1 MSKLQKIEPQ
11 KVFHW
16 FYELNQ
22 IPRCSGDEK
31 KISDFLVNFG
41 KERNLE
47 VFQDDAYNII
57 IKKPAT
63 QGYENADT
71 VIIQGH
77 MDMVCI
83 KGKGSEHDFTMDPIE
98 MIVEEDILRAN
109 NTTLGGDN
117 GIAVAYGLAIFDS
130 DNFKHP
136 PLELLVTT
144 SEETG
149 MDGAHALTNE
159 HLSGKI
165 LLNIDSEEEGVF
177 LVSCAGGANM
187 ITTFNLEKEEKAGKG
202 LEIRISGLKGGHS
215 GMEIIKQRA
224 NAIKLLGRILNLCNE
239 KANIRLSSIHGGTK
253 HNAIPSDSQAT
264 IQTEDKENVK
274 RLIDSITKDLK
285 EEYRV
290 EDSELN
296 VEIHDV
302 NVDEIYTKELSDN
315 LIEYIMMVPDGV
327 QYMSKDIEGL
337 VQTSLNNAIIEEKEN
352 YIEITT
358 SVRSASS
365 SSLRETLNILLVIAK
380 KTNVVNVEENGAYPA
395 WQYDK
400 NSKIRDK
407 AVEVYEELFE
417 KKAEV
422 SAIHAGLECGL
433 LKEILPDTDMISF
446 GPNLYDV
453 HTEKEHLSI
462 SSVRR
467 VWEFLVK
474 LLESLK

>member
-1 MSKLQKIEPQ
+1 MSSLKNIEPK

-31 KISDFLVNFG
+31 AASDFLVNFAE
-41 KERNLE
+41 KRNLE
-47 VFQDDAYNII
+47 VYQDKVLNVI
-57 IKKPAT
+57 IKKAGT
-63 QGYENADT
+63 KGYENSDP

-77 MDMVCI
+77 IDMVCI
-83 KGKGSEHDFTMDPIE
+83 KGKGSNHDFTENPIE
-98 MIVEEDILRAN
+98 MIVEGDILRAN
-109 NTTLGGDN
+109 NTTLGADN
-117 GIAVAYGLAIFDS
+117 GIAVAYGLAILDS
-130 DNFKHP
+130 DDLRHP

-149 MDGAHALTNE
+149 MDGAMALTNE
-159 HLSGKI
+159 HLQGKM
-165 LLNIDSEEEGVF
+165 LLNLDSEEEGIF

-187 ITTFNLEKEEKAGKG
+187 SIKFKLEEEDKDGKG
-202 LEIRISGLKGGHS
+202 LEIKISGLRGGHS

-224 NAIKLLGRILNLCNE
+224 NAIKLLGRILYECNT
-239 KANIRLSSIHGGTK
+239 KANIRLSKIHGGTK
-253 HNAIPSDSQAT
+253 HNAIPSEAGAAILLDD
-264 IQTEDKENVK
+264 IDNVK
-274 RLIDSITKDLK
+274 TIIDELTKDLK

-296 VEIHDV
+296 IEIHEV
-302 NVDEIYTKELSDN
+302 NIDEVFKKDLSDN
-315 LIEYIMMVPDGV
+315 LIDFIMMAADGV

-337 VQTSLNNAIIEEKEN
+337 VQTSLNNAIIEEKDN
-352 YIEITT
+352 NIEITT
-358 SVRSASS
+358 SIRSSSS
-365 SSLRETLNILLVIAK
+365 SSLREILNALTAVARR
-380 KTNVVNVEENGAYPA
+380 TNANAEENSVYPA
-395 WQYDK
+395 WQYEE
-400 NSKIRDK
+400 NSKVREKCIK
-407 AVEVYEELFE
+407 VYEELFK

-446 GPNLYDV
+446 GPNLFDV

-467 VWEFLVK
+467 VYEFLVK
-474 LLESLK
+474 LLEDLK